1 MNRSLILIGLVL
13 LAACSP
19 VDPCT
24 ADPNLPNC
32 RAQNAVAN
40 ATIAAVDMERA
51 ASNREATRQAK
62 AAEQLAVAQST
73 QAAASANATQIAV
86 SAFGTKSSNEANAQ
100 ATKSALEIQAMT
112 QTLMVSA
119 TIAAISVDT
128 ARVKS
133 SIELSTTQL
142 VGKAEVDQ
150 RQIEADTATSRTALW
165 MGLVAFVVGV
175 IGVSFAWGFRRV
187 TNAVANLAE
196 VRSSLVVHGAHA
208 WLVTPGRDGQKNV
221 TALTNLLGDHTD
233 TAGMTSIMDQLE
245 DVSDREKLQAWIAMS
260 RMRAL
265 VDVSANVHAF
275 PEVEERGDETAV
287 QTWSGPRY
295 QIMSPTERPQ
305 LLAGIPQAEDVLDAE
320 WRKVE
325 MSA

>member
-150 RQIEADTATSRTALW
+150 RQMEADTATSRTALW
-165 MGLVAFVVGV
+165 MGLVAFVIGV

-196 VRSSLVVHGAHA
+196 VRSALVVHGAHA
-208 WLVTPGRDGQKNV
+208 WLVTPGKDGQKNV

-233 TAGMTSIMDQLE
+233 TAGIDSIMGQL
-245 DVSDREKLQAWIAMS
+245 DVPDREKLQALVALN

-275 PEVEERGDETAV
+275 PEVEERDDETAV